1 MISAAQTVLF
11 RLPKWMDGSE
21 SAVGPAEVFFSLLA
35 TAIICCAV
43 YIPWHLR
50 QKKSKAQKP
59 NG

>member
-1 MISAAQTVLF
+1 MILATQTVLF

-21 SAVGPAEVFFSLLA
+21 SAVGPAELFFSLLA

-50 QKKSKAQKP
+50 QKKSKVEKT
-59 NG
+59 GG